1 MHHPYVD
8 LSLIVAMTEDRV
20 IGRNND
26 LPWRIPSDMSRFRK
40 ITTGHPIIMG
50 RKNWESID
58 ERVRPLKNRC
68 NIVLTRKRNY
78 RAEGALIAHSIQ
90 EAYLLARNAPGAD
103 EIFII
108 GGEEIYQQFIQYVQK
123 AYITLVQASISGETH
138 FPKWNAADWV
148 QERVPEPF
156 SKKDDADDYPTQ
168 FTTWQRA

>member
-20 IGRNND
+20 IGHDNTI
-26 LPWRIPSDMSRFRK
+26 PWHIPSDMNRFRK
-40 ITTGHPIIMG
+40 ITMGHPVIMG
-50 RKNWESID
+50 RKNWESIPKKF
-58 ERVRPLKNRC
+58 RPLKNRS
-68 NIVLTRKRNY
+68 NIVLTRQKNY

-108 GGEEIYQQFIQYVQK
+108 GGEDIYQQFLPYVQK
-123 AYITLVQASISGETH
+123 AYVTLVEASIPGETH
-138 FPKWNAADWV
+138 FPKWRDADWV
-148 QERVPEPF
+148 PERVPDIF